1 MRILLVTQMYP
12 GPDDP
17 DLGTFVADLE
27 RVLTSRG
34 HELARAAVTQ
44 RAGGQRR
51 HIALARDTRSA
62 ARRFRPDVV
71 YAHFLAPAG
80 LWAALFGGA
89 PLVVTAH
96 GQDVENARTSSFA
109 RTATRFVVGRAAAVV
124 AVSEWLRRRLE
135 EAVPQA
141 RGKTEVVDCGVD
153 LEAFAPRDPLQ
164 ARARVDW
171 EPEGTAFVCLGAL
184 SERKNVRRLARA
196 FARRG
201 EGALAFVGDGPL
213 RAELEG
219 HPRVVLASRV
229 PHERAADWLAAA
241 DVVCQPS
248 LQEPFGLATL
258 EAMASGRS
266 VVATRVGGPAEFVPA
281 EAGVLVDPE
290 DEDALVA
297 ALETASRLPR
307 PNLAARAAAE
317 PHGLDVQV
325 DRIESIL
332 ERAAGRRAS
341 RFRRRAGR
349 GRRAVSRRAAAPHP
363 RGRRR
368 AQPRAPAR
376 SSRVPCPP
384 RLPA

>member
-1 MRILLVTQMYP
+1 VRILLVTQMYP

-27 RVLTSRG
+27 RALTRRG

-44 RAGGQRR
+44 RAGGRRR

-96 GQDVENARTSSFA
+96 GQDVENARTSAIA
-109 RTATRFVVGRAAAVV
+109 RAATRFVIGRATAVV
-124 AVSEWLRRRLE
+124 AVSEWLRGRLE

-153 LEAFAPRDPLQ
+153 LEAFAPGDPLQ
-164 ARARVDW
+164 ARGRVDW

-219 HPRVVLASRV
+219 HPGVVLAGSV
-229 PHERAADWLAAA
+229 PHDGAADWLAAA

-266 VVATRVGGPAEFVPA
+266 VVATRVGGPAEFVTA

-290 DEDALVA
+290 DDDALVA

-317 PHGLDVQV
+317 PHGLDRQV
-325 DRIESIL
+325 DRIEAIL
-332 ERAAGRRAS
+332 ERAARPES
-341 RFRRRAGR
+341 
-349 GRRAVSRRAAAPHP
+349 
-363 RGRRR
+363 
-368 AQPRAPAR
+368 
-376 SSRVPCPP
+376 
-384 RLPA
+384 